1 MKHAELG
8 NTGRRVSRICL
19 GTMTWG
25 EQNTEAEGHAQL
37 DFAVERGVDFI
48 DAAEMYPVPPKAET
62 YGRTEEILGTW
73 LARNKAKR
81 DKLTIATKVS
91 SRSQG
96 FAYVRG
102 GNSPLDERNIR
113 LAIEASLRRLR
124 TDYID
129 LYQTHTPDRPVNRMG
144 VLDYVHQ
151 PMADQGAPIEE
162 TVAAMEKLRKE
173 GKIRHFGVS
182 NETPWGVAKHLEASR
197 AGRGPR
203 IASIQNAYSL
213 LNRSFEIG
221 LAEMAIKEKI
231 GLLAYSAL
239 GMGVLTGKY
248 FDGARPEGA
257 RLSLY
262 ERFKRYST
270 PRAEPGAKEYARVA
284 REAGLDPAQM
294 AIAFAAARPFV
305 TSVIVGATN
314 LEQLAADIAAVDI
327 DLPAELMAKL
337 DAVHAANPNP
347 CP

>member
-37 DFAVERGVDFI
+37 DAAVARGVDFI

-73 LARNKAKR
+73 LAKNKAKR
-81 DKLTIATKVS
+81 DKLVVATKVS
-91 SRSQG
+91 GKGQG
-96 FAYVRG
+96 LAYAR
-102 GNSPLDERNIR
+102 NAPPLDEGNLR
-113 LAIEASLRRLR
+113 AAVEASLRRLR

-129 LYQTHTPDRPVNRMG
+129 LYQTHTPDRPANRFG
-144 VLDYVHQ
+144 QLDYVHK
-151 PMADQGAPIEE
+151 PDADQGAPIEE
-162 TVAAMEKLRKE
+162 TVAAMEKLRRE

-182 NETPWGVAKHLEASR
+182 NETPWGVARHLRAAEASG
-197 AGRGPR
+197 AQR
-203 IASIQNAYSL
+203 IVSIQNAYSL
-213 LNRSFEIG
+213 LNRSFEVG
-221 LAEMAIKEKI
+221 LAEMALKENV

-239 GMGVLTGKY
+239 GMGVLVGKY
-248 FDGARPEGA
+248 FDGARPPRG
-257 RLSLY
+257 RLTLY

-270 PRAEPGAKEYARVA
+270 PRAEPAAKEYVRVA
-284 REAGLDPAQM
+284 RAAGLDPAQM
-294 AIAFAAARPFV
+294 AIAFALARPFV
-305 TSVIVGATN
+305 TAVIIGATT
-314 LEQLAADIAAVDI
+314 LEQLETNIAAI
-327 DLPAELMAKL
+327 DVTLPADVLAAL

>member
-25 EQNTEAEGHAQL
+25 EQNTEEEGHAQIDLAL
-37 DFAVERGVDFI
+37 DKGVDFI
-48 DAAEMYPVPPKAET
+48 DAAEIYPVPPKAET

-73 LARNKAKR
+73 LAKNKAKR
-81 DKLTIATKVS
+81 DKLVIATKVA
-91 SRSQG
+91 SRTHG
-96 FAYVRG
+96 LPYVRG
-102 GNSPLDERNIR
+102 GATLDEKSIR
-113 LAIEASLRRLR
+113 AAIDASLRRLK
-124 TDYID
+124 TDYVD
-129 LYQTHTPDRPVNRMG
+129 LYQTHTPDRPANRFG
-144 VLDYVHQ
+144 QLDYVHQ

-182 NETPWGVAKHLEASR
+182 NETPWGVARHLEAAR

-221 LAEMAIKEKI
+221 LAEMAIKEKV
-231 GLLAYSAL
+231 GLLAYSSL
-239 GMGVLTGKY
+239 GMGVLVGKY
-248 FDGARPEGA
+248 FDGAKPAGA
-257 RLSLY
+257 RLTRY

-270 PRAEPGAKEYARVA
+270 PRAEPAAKEYVRIA

-294 AIAFAAARPFV
+294 ALAFAAARPFV
-305 TSVIVGATN
+305 TAVIVGATN
-314 LEQLAADIAAVDI
+314 TTQLAADIDAI
-327 DLPAELMAKL
+327 DLDLPSDVMAKL

>member
-25 EQNTEAEGHAQL
+25 EQNTEEEGHAQIDLAL
-37 DFAVERGVDFI
+37 DKGVDFI
-48 DAAEMYPVPPKAET
+48 DAAEIYPVPPKAET

-73 LARNKAKR
+73 LAKNKAKR
-81 DKLTIATKVS
+81 DKLVIATKVA
-91 SRSQG
+91 SRTHG
-96 FAYVRG
+96 LPYVRG
-102 GNSPLDERNIR
+102 GAPLDEKSIR
-113 LAIEASLRRLR
+113 AAIDASLRRLK
-124 TDYID
+124 TDYVD
-129 LYQTHTPDRPVNRMG
+129 LYQTHTPDRPANRFG
-144 VLDYVHQ
+144 QLDYVHQ

-182 NETPWGVAKHLEASR
+182 NETPWGVARHLEAAR

-221 LAEMAIKEKI
+221 LAEMAIKEKV
-231 GLLAYSAL
+231 GLLAYSSL
-239 GMGVLTGKY
+239 GMGVLVGKY
-248 FDGARPEGA
+248 FDGAKPAGA
-257 RLSLY
+257 RLTRY

-270 PRAEPGAKEYARVA
+270 PRAEPAAKEYVRIA

-294 AIAFAAARPFV
+294 ALAFAAARPFV
-305 TSVIVGATN
+305 TAVIVGATN
-314 LEQLAADIAAVDI
+314 TTQLAADIDAI
-327 DLPAELMAKL
+327 DLDLPSDVMAKL

>member
-25 EQNTEAEGHAQL
+25 EQNTEAEGHAQIDLAL
-37 DFAVERGVDFI
+37 DKGVDFI
-48 DAAEMYPVPPKAET
+48 DAAEIYPVPPKAET

-81 DKLTIATKVS
+81 DKLVIATKVAS
-91 SRSQG
+91 STHG
-96 FAYVRG
+96 LPYVRG
-102 GNSPLDERNIR
+102 GSALDEKNIR
-113 LAIEASLRRLR
+113 AAIEGSLKRLR
-124 TDYID
+124 LDHVD
-129 LYQTHTPDRPVNRMG
+129 LYQTHTPERSVNRMG
-144 VLDYVHQ
+144 MLDYVHNRDA
-151 PMADQGAPIEE
+151 PQGVPIEE
-162 TVAAMEKLRKE
+162 TIGVMAGLVKE

-182 NETPWGVAKHLEASR
+182 NETPWGVMAHLRAAQAS
-197 AGRGPR
+197 GGPR
-203 IASIQNAYSL
+203 LVSIQNAYGL
-213 LNRSFEIG
+213 LNRAFEVG
-221 LAEMAIKEKI
+221 LAEVALREKV
-231 GLLAYSAL
+231 GLLPYSTL

-248 FDGARPEGA
+248 FDGAKPSGA
-257 RLSLY
+257 RLTRY

-270 PRAEPGAKEYARVA
+270 PRAEPAAKEYVRIA

-294 AIAFAAARPFV
+294 AIAFSLARPFV

-314 LEQLAADIAAVDI
+314 TTQLAADIAAIDL
-327 DLPAELMAKL
+327 DLPADVMAKL